1 MAGAWIFL
9 GCFLSYVLE
18 TSTRAQSF
26 LFLTGFSGGIAMAI
40 YCPLT
45 IVLNRR
51 FLPAIARP
59 GRWMTALM
67 IFVSLFYMGYAV
79 YSVITFIQAR
89 PF

>member
-1 MAGAWIFL
+1 MAGTWIFL
-9 GCFLSYVLE
+9 GCFLTYVLE

-51 FLPAIARP
+51 FLPVSARP
-59 GRWMTALM
+59 GFWMTILM
-67 IFVSLFYMGYAV
+67 TVASLFYMGYAL
-79 YSVITFIQAR
+79 YSIVTLIQAR
-89 PF
+89 LF